1 MKHFLILVLAT
12 ILLGTANAQVEL
24 SYCTHDIEQGFG
36 SEGTIYT
43 PYVQFPAQT
52 VKPYE
57 GATVTRILIG
67 LKSDVT
73 NVTIYIKNSPLDNR
87 PLYSQQVG
95 QLAAGW
101 NEVTLDE
108 PYTLPADQDLAI
120 GYRARLTK
128 NGGIGYS
135 TEHNSLADQ
144 IYINQSAQWTTC
156 GGSVCVRAIVEGD
169 CVPTTEMVLDRLSDR
184 SVDPQDECISL
195 MGIVHNMG
203 TDMVTSYT
211 LVCRIDDTDFEPQTF
226 ECQLPTN
233 AADTFVMELPNR
245 LEMGQHT
252 AIVSL
257 KEVNGTADA
266 YDGNNQT
273 TFRLNVPDSRFSRRV
288 VCEEYTGL
296 WCGWCP
302 RGMVGLELMKEM
314 KGERFIAISIHG
326 GQGDGLEIPA
336 DSPYSYYDF
345 WASIPGAP
353 SCKLDRR
360 LSGDP
365 FYDIQRLFN
374 METAT
379 DCHVS
384 VETTA
389 RWNADS
395 TGLDIHTAIIAD
407 ADYDTSPYN
416 VAYVVLEDSVTGYVQ
431 TNYYSGNDT
440 PFYGWEQK
448 DRYTMDVVFDDV
460 ARGIF
465 GSVQGTAFTDQPL
478 TALQPSEHTE
488 SIELPTEVSNR
499 DKVHVATLIIDARS
513 GFIANGHNV
522 WPTGSEAEG
531 ITATPDDTTLR
542 NEARYDL
549 MGRCTTGEAQ
559 NRGFVVSGGRISSIQ
574 Y

>member
-24 SYCTHDIEQGFG
+24 SYCTHDIEHGFG

-156 GGSVCVRAIVEGD
+156 GGSICLRAVLEGD
-169 CVPTTEMVLDRLSDR
+169 CLPTTEMVLDRIADR
-184 SVDPQDECISL
+184 SVDPLDDNISL
-195 MGIVHNMG
+195 LGIVHNMG
-203 TDMVTSYT
+203 TAEVTSYT
-211 LVCRIDDTDFEPQTF
+211 LACRIDDTDFEPQTF
-226 ECQLPTN
+226 SCQLPTN
-233 AADTFVMELPNR
+233 AADTFLLTLPNG
-245 LEMGQHT
+245 LAMGQHT
-252 AIVSL
+252 ATVSL
-257 KEVNGTADA
+257 LEVNGKTDA
-266 YDGNNQT
+266 YEPNNHT
-273 TFRLNVPDSRFSRRV
+273 TFSLNVPDRRFSRRV

-302 RGMVGLELMKEM
+302 RGLVGLELMKEL
-314 KGERFIAISIHG
+314 KGDRFIAISIHG
-326 GQGDGLEIPA
+326 GMGDQLEIPA
-336 DSPYSYYDF
+336 DSSYSYYDF
-345 WASIPGAP
+345 WATIPGAP
-353 SCKLDRR
+353 SSKLDRR

-365 FYDIQRLFN
+365 FYDIERLYA

-379 DCHVS
+379 DCHIA
-384 VETTA
+384 VESKVCWT
-389 RWNADS
+389 ADS
-395 TGLDIHTAIIAD
+395 MQLDVCTQLIAD
-407 ADYDTSPYN
+407 ADFDVSPYN
-416 VAYVVLEDSVTGYVQ
+416 VAYVVLEDSITGYWQ
-431 TNYYSGNDT
+431 TNYYSGEDY

-448 DRYTMDVVFDDV
+448 DRYTNDVVFDDV

-465 GSVQGTAFTDQPL
+465 GSVQGTPYTSDPIM
-478 TALQPSEHTE
+478 ALQPVEHVAN
-488 SIELPTEVSNR
+488 IALPAEVSNR
-499 DKVHVATLIIDARS
+499 RQVHVATLIIDSRT
-513 GFIANGHNV
+513 GYIANGHNT
-522 WPTGSEAEG
+522 WPEGNGSDVINHVRPVVPAHA
-531 ITATPDDTTLR
+531 IPTF
-542 NEARYDL
+542 NL
-549 MGRCTTGEAQ
+549 MGQRVASGHQ
-559 NRGFVVSGGRISSIQ
+559 GFEVSNGRIHSIH